1 VRFRDFIIMSLA
13 SAHAA
18 SCLKLPFGYQIDL
31 DFIKYCESLTN
42 PDPSEVE
49 FKRRQKRRQRQ
60 SMEVML
66 GIQKE
71 MQDEMDRLSEI
82 WEKPDTPPEPPPRSH
97 LHFIDTPIVPTISR
111 VPFNNQQ
118 KWDESLNEVVDDFE
132 KTLQRSNS
140 QRTKKRVQNGKS

>member
-1 VRFRDFIIMSLA
+1 MSLA

-18 SCLKLPFGYQIDL
+18 SCLKLPYGYQIDL

-42 PDPSEVE
+42 PDSSELE

-82 WEKPDTPPEPPPRSH
+82 WEKPDNPPKPPPRSH
-97 LHFIDTPIVPTISR
+97 SHHPTVSSR
-111 VPFNNQQ
+111 VDYKNQQ
-118 KWDESLNEVVDDFE
+118 KCDESLIEAVDDFE
-132 KTLQRSNS
+132 KTLERSNS
-140 QRTKKRVQNGKS
+140 QRTKQRVLNSKLYF